1 MLEVNP
7 RISNV
12 RIINTHME
20 ISRTFSKHLELR
32 IGCRAKTRIPKD
44 SEAKKAILN
53 VELTIAATEND
64 DMKIELEADVFFEF
78 NQIPDDYD
86 KVMEEKCMPIAQE
99 RLFHMLDDI
108 LIIMG
113 YKGLGLAEK
122 VSY

>member
-1 MLEVNP
+1 M
-7 RISNV
+7 
-12 RIINTHME
+12 
-20 ISRTFSKHLELR
+20 
-32 IGCRAKTRIPKD
+32 
-44 SEAKKAILN
+44 N